1 MKINTNTQF
10 SKVYHLVTNY
20 VRQEMISDYIY
31 ETNRHL
37 DFDERVDEDSFD
49 GDELLATLIL
59 EKFEDRCVAYSKMS
73 DAEKAVKGKITFEDY
88 CARIGL
94 TINDVVETI
103 AYLTDDEYD
112 PDTRCSI
119 PCETFEVFMGLT
131 IEPGFH
137 RLFAEYSVSDMERS
151 SAAAWS
157 GCVSSY

>member
-1 MKINTNTQF
+1 MKINTNTKFKQV
-10 SKVYHLVTNY
+10 SNLITEY
-20 VRQEMISDYIY
+20 VRQDMIWNYLI
-31 ETNRHL
+31 ETNRSRYSDEQL
-37 DFDERVDEDSFD
+37 DEDCFDET
-49 GDELLATLIL
+49 ELLATLIL
-59 EKFEDRCVAYSKMS
+59 EKFEERCVAYSKIS
-73 DAEKAVKGKITFEDY
+73 AAEKAVKETITFEDY

-119 PCETFEVFMGLT
+119 PCETFELFMGLT
-131 IEPGFH
+131 IQPGFH
-137 RLFAEYSVSDMERS
+137 RLFAECSLSDMERS